1 MNSGATGG
9 RQGLRRPWLL
19 LGPPPHLSPGFSW
32 ALAGPI
38 RQYSGACLQPI
49 PPQGPLSCSLRETQ
63 QPAGCLVALLLYK
76 GWENFLW
83 PVPLPQGPTLLPW
96 PSGGAP
102 VVLDPHQP
110 WAFGGFQ
117 SRVFGGVFPFLLRSR
132 HFPIA
137 GSHFLSVTTSGFPSP
152 SSLQNTAVAG
162 GTALTWAP
170 PAFPQP
176 SPAPSSGDQG
186 QPACPPGPGMVV
198 WCPLPAEVL
207 LKMHS
212 IPPMPI

>member
-117 SRVFGGVFPFLLRSR
+117 SRVFGGVFPLSLTFKTFPTSR
-132 HFPIA
+132 QPFSV
-137 GSHFLSVTTSGFPSP
+137 SHHIRIPLSQLPTEHISGRRH
-152 SSLQNTAVAG
+152 SSNMGPTCL
-162 GTALTWAP
+162 
-170 PAFPQP
+170 PAAF
-176 SPAPSSGDQG
+176 PAPSSGDGG
-186 QPACPPGPGMVV
+186 QPACLPGPGMVV